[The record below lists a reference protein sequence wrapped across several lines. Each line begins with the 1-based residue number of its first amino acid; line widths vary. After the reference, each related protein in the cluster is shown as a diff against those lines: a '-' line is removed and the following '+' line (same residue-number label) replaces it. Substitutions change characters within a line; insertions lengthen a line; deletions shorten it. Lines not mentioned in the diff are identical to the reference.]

1 MVGKNTINKTMNL
14 EHVEPHLVDDFDQF
28 VREVRQHAPV
38 PLLSM
43 HVVGSALTVDFDP
56 ETSDINSV
64 CVFREINTNLLDFL
78 VSLGKKYRG
87 RRIGAPVLM
96 TPEYIQRS
104 LDVFPIEFLNFQAIH
119 LTVAGE
125 DIFQTIVLQDR
136 DLRLQCER
144 EIRSKLLW
152 LHQSYLQSLGDSDLL
167 AGQLARSISG
177 YFPLFRALLRLSGL
191 KIPLSNQEVLASL
204 KEIVHQDT
212 SIFEIIHD
220 LKRDTGRP
228 SRQELAT
235 CFDRYYRATSE
246 LALFIDQLDD
256 RE

>member
-1 MVGKNTINKTMNL
+1 MNL
-14 EHVEPHLVDDFDQF
+14 AHVEPHLVDDFDRF
-28 VREVRQHAPV
+28 VRELRQHTPV

-64 CVFREINTNLLDFL
+64 CVFREISTALLDFL
-78 VSLGKKYRG
+78 VTLGKKYRG

-104 LDVFPIEFLNFQAIH
+104 LDVFPIEFLNFQVIH
-119 LTVAGE
+119 LTVTGD
-125 DIFQTIVLQDR
+125 DIFQTIVLRDR

-144 EIRSKLLW
+144 EIKSKVLW
-152 LHQSYLQSLGDSDLL
+152 LHQSYLQALGDSGLL
-167 AGQLARSISG
+167 AGQLAKSISG
-177 YFPLFRALLRLSGL
+177 YFPLLRALLRLCGL
-191 KIPLSNQEVLASL
+191 KIPLSNQEVLTSL
-204 KEIVHQDT
+204 KKIVSQDT
-212 SIFEIIHD
+212 SIFETIYD
-220 LKRDTGRP
+220 LKRGRNHL

-246 LALFIDQLDD
+246 LALFIDRLD